1 MIVDALLGE
10 GHCQGSLLVAI
21 LLDLGSLVLEPDL
34 ELRLL
39 QAELRAEVLPPLL
52 GQVLVG
58 KELPL
63 QPLDLLRVEGRPRLL
78 LRAGAA
84 RALGLGLPLGGALP
98 LGAAPGGSVRVSGGE
113 HPGGDGGEAG
123 GGEAGGVGR
132 VGQIHRHLRL
142 RLDHG
147 LHRGHGGHRGG
158 VVVAAEVRAKDVLD
172 GEAEAAAAGAGVV
185 RGEGGVGVRG
195 STAALGHQVL
205 LPLLLQLPVADEGV
219 HGVGGAVLG
228 ARCELGGGQVWT
240 DR

>member
-63 QPLDLLRVEGRPRLL
+63 QPLDLLRVEGCPRLL
-78 LRAGAA
+78 LRAAAA

-98 LGAAPGGSVRVSGGE
+98 LGAASGGSVRVSGGE

-172 GEAEAAAAGAGVV
+172 GEAEAAAA
-185 RGEGGVGVRG
+185 
-195 STAALGHQVL
+195 AA
-205 LPLLLQLPVADEGV
+205 
-219 HGVGGAVLG
+219 G
-228 ARCELGGGQVWT
+228 ARVV
-240 DR
+240 

>member
-1 MIVDALLGE
+1 MIVDPLLGE

-98 LGAAPGGSVRVSGGE
+98 LGAAPGGSVRVPGGE

-123 GGEAGGVGR
+123 GGEAGGVGC

-158 VVVAAEVRAKDVLD
+158 GGVAVAAEVRAKDVLD

-185 RGEGGVGVRG
+185 RGEGGVGVRRAA
-195 STAALGHQVL
+195 AALGHQVL

-219 HGVGGAVLG
+219 HGDGGRGCAG
-228 ARCELGGGQVWT
+228 CEM
-240 DR
+240 

>member
-98 LGAAPGGSVRVSGGE
+98 LGAASGGSVRVSGGE

-158 VVVAAEVRAKDVLD
+158 GGVVVAAEVRAKDVLD
-172 GEAEAAAAGAGVV
+172 GEAEAAGAAGAGVV

-219 HGVGGAVLG
+219 HGDGGRGCAG
-228 ARCELGGGQVWT
+228 CEM
-240 DR
+240 